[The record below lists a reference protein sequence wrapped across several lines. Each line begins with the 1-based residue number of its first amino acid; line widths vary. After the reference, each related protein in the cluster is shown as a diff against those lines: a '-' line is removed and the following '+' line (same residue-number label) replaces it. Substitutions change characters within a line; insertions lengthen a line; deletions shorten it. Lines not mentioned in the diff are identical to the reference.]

1 MLHIGPGDASPKSP
15 LQGGSGPNLINGSVV
30 RLSPFPK
37 RLLDQFS
44 RFYMAHEKTDAVTT
58 LRL

>member
-1 MLHIGPGDASPKSP
+1 MRPPNRPFWGD
-15 LQGGSGPNLINGSVV
+15 SGPNLINGSVV

-37 RLLDQFS
+37 RLFDQFS